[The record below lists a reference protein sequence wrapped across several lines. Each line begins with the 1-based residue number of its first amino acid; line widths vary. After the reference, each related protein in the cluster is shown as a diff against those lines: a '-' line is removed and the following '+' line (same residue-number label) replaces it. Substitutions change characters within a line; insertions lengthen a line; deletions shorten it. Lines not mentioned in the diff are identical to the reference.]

1 MKRAYIETLGCAK
14 NIVDSQRLA
23 FVLKQSGVELTDVPQ
38 EADYIFINTCG
49 FIEQSKLQSIEYI
62 LSFSKLKEENGSK
75 SPKIV
80 VFGCLAERYKEEL
93 LKEMPEIDYIF
104 GVRDYLAALNLI
116 NGENGKKVL
125 DTSKE
130 YRDIIFA
137 EKEYR
142 RVVNKEYPFEY
153 LKISEGCN
161 HTCSFCAI
169 PLIRGKQRSR
179 TIQSL
184 VDEAKFLA
192 DNGIKEIILVS
203 QDTSSYGVDLYGKP
217 KLVELLY
224 ELSKVEGIEWIRLHY
239 LYPTEVTEDL
249 IKAISDMEK
258 VCKYYDIPLQHA
270 SDRILKLMKRGGNK
284 KQYLEIIEK
293 IRKYTPDAAIRT
305 TFIVGFPGE
314 TLEEFRELKEFL
326 KEAEFTWVGAF
337 EYSHEEGTDAF
348 RLEDNV
354 SKISK
359 AKRRVELL
367 KFQQPITEKRL
378 GNLVGKVKKM
388 IIDEVLDEKNYI
400 ARTEYNSPEVDGAV
414 HLVSSKKL
422 KKGDFVDAL
431 VLKVIGYDLYARYS

>member
-75 SPKIV
+75 NPKIV

-142 RVVNKEYPFEY
+142 RVVNKEYTFEY

-354 SKISK
+354 GKISK
-359 AKRRVELL
+359 AKRRIELL

-388 IIDEVLDEKNYI
+388 VIDEVLDEKNYI

-422 KKGDFVDAL
+422 RKGDFVDAL
-431 VLKVIGYDLYARYS
+431 VLKVMGYDLYARYS

>member
-1 MKRAYIETLGCAK
+1 MRKAYIETLGCAK

-38 EADYIFINTCG
+38 DADYIFINTCG

-62 LSFSKLKEENGSK
+62 LSFSKLKEVKGAK

-116 NGENGKKVL
+116 NGNNGKKVL
-125 DTSKE
+125 DTSDE

-142 RVVNKEYPFEY
+142 RVFNKEYPFEY

-192 DNGIKEIILVS
+192 DNGIKELILVS
-203 QDTSSYGVDLYGKP
+203 QDTTSYGVDLYGKP
-217 KLVELLY
+217 RLIELLY
-224 ELSKVEGIEWIRLHY
+224 ELSKIEGIEWIRLHY
-239 LYPTEVTEDL
+239 LYPTEVNEDL
-249 IKAISDMEK
+249 IKAISEMEK
-258 VCKYYDIPLQHA
+258 VCKYYDIPLQHV
-270 SDRILKLMKRGGNK
+270 SDRILRLMKRGGNK
-284 KQYLEIIEK
+284 RRYLEIIEN

-314 TLEEFRELKEFL
+314 TLEEFRELKKFL
-326 KEAEFTWVGAF
+326 NEAEFTWVGAF

-348 RLEDNV
+348 SLEDDV
-354 SKISK
+354 SKVSK
-359 AKRRVELL
+359 AKRRIELL
-367 KFQQPITEKRL
+367 KFQQPITERKL
-378 GNLVGKVKKM
+378 GALVGKIKRM
-388 IIDEVLDEKNYI
+388 IVDEVLDERNYI

-431 VLKVIGYDLYARYS
+431 VVKVVGYDLYARYS